1 LSAESLLF
9 HLSVLRK
16 GRHDPEAVDFPKK
29 RDQWR
34 IHERQIADT
43 ACRAPLISPHINRR
57 VSMDVSTNQT
67 DSVAID
73 FRELSAK
80 DRYKLM
86 IGTVVP
92 RPIAL
97 VTTVDPHGRIN
108 AAPFS
113 FFNCLSADPPI
124 LALGVENHP
133 DMSFKDTALNIR
145 LTEVFTVNIVSHAI
159 AEAMHVCAVPFKEE
173 HDELKAAG
181 LTAMPGRMVAS
192 PWILEAPAAFECRRH
207 VTLELGKSRQ
217 IILGEIVFAHYR
229 SGVLDQE
236 RLRVDPSKLDAIA
249 RLGGSTCSTI
259 RDRFEMP
266 TPKLADFVDAK

>member
-1 LSAESLLF
+1 MVGGAFPAGPCGRAGDRNQMMDAIAPPDDVALDFHKLSA
-9 HLSVLRK
+9 
-16 GRHDPEAVDFPKK
+16 
-29 RDQWR
+29 
-34 IHERQIADT
+34 
-43 ACRAPLISPHINRR
+43 
-57 VSMDVSTNQT
+57 
-67 DSVAID
+67 
-73 FRELSAK
+73 RE
-80 DRYKLM
+80 RYKLM

-97 VTTVDPHGRIN
+97 VTTVDSEGRVN

-159 AEAMHVCAVPFKEE
+159 AEAMHVCAVPFAAGR
-173 HDELKAAG
+173 DELQAAG
-181 LTAMPGRMVAS
+181 LTAMPGRLVAS
-192 PWILEAPAAFECRRH
+192 PWIRQAPASFECRRH

-217 IILGEIVFAHYR
+217 IILGEIVFAHYHSDVIDVER
-229 SGVLDQE
+229 MRIDPARLD
-236 RLRVDPSKLDAIA
+236 PIA
-249 RLGGSTCSTI
+249 RLGGNTCATI

-266 TPKLADFVDAK
+266 TPTLADFESGSA